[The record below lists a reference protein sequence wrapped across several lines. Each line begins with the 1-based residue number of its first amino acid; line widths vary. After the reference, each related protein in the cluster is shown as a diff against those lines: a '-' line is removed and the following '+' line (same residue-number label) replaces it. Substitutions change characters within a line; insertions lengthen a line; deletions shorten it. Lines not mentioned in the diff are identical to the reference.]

1 MPIKEITDETFNE
14 KVMKSSKPFCLK
26 FEADWCG
33 PCKALTPIVEEI
45 SNEMTGID
53 FGAMNIDNQPNTPTK
68 FGVRGIPTCILVVNG
83 ELKSTKVGMTNK
95 SEFSAWLKE
104 NTQFKLNTAPARYSE
119 PVINK
124 ISPFFKSTDFIASII
139 LGWY

>member
-1 MPIKEITDETFNE
+1 MTIQDITDETFDE

-45 SNEMTGID
+45 SNEMDNID

-95 SEFSAWLKE
+95 SEFINWLKE
-104 NTQFKLNTAPARYSE
+104 NTSGCF
-119 PVINK
+119 
-124 ISPFFKSTDFIASII
+124 
-139 LGWY
+139 

>member
-1 MPIKEITDETFNE
+1 M
-14 KVMKSSKPFCLK
+14 
-26 FEADWCG
+26 WCIAPYLFLVGGNFG

-45 SNEMTGID
+45 SNEMNDID

-68 FGVRGIPTCILVVNG
+68 FGIRGIPTCILVVNG

-104 NTQFKLNTAPARYSE
+104 NT
-119 PVINK
+119 
-124 ISPFFKSTDFIASII
+124 
-139 LGWY
+139 

>member
-1 MPIKEITDETFNE
+1 MTIQDITDETFDE

-45 SNEMTGID
+45 SNEMNNID

-95 SEFSAWLKE
+95 SEFINWLKE
-104 NTQFKLNTAPARYSE
+104 N
-119 PVINK
+119 I
-124 ISPFFKSTDFIASII
+124 
-139 LGWY
+139 

>member
-1 MPIKEITDETFNE
+1 
-14 KVMKSSKPFCLK
+14 MKQTGVGVSPPLQWSGG
-26 FEADWCG
+26 WTG
-33 PCKALTPIVEEI
+33 PCKALTPIVESI
-45 SNEMTGID
+45 SKEMSDID

-104 NTQFKLNTAPARYSE
+104 NT
-119 PVINK
+119 
-124 ISPFFKSTDFIASII
+124 
-139 LGWY
+139 